1 MPLCCDD
8 YGNCCQGRD
17 CPARAKLSE
26 NDDDMGALETIAC
39 MAVTMMA
46 VGILLVV
53 AGIAAGFIYAH
64 WVA

>member
-1 MPLCCDD
+1 MNCCND
-8 YGNCCQGRD
+8 YGNCNQGRD
-17 CPARAKLSE
+17 CPARAKLAE
-26 NDDDMGALETIAC
+26 NDDDIGALETIMC

-53 AGIAAGFIYAH
+53 AGIAAGFVYAH

>member
-1 MPLCCDD
+1 
-8 YGNCCQGRD
+8 
-17 CPARAKLSE
+17 LSE

-46 VGILLVV
+46 VGILLAV

-64 WVA
+64 WIA